1 MCGIVGYV
9 GFSQASPILI
19 GGLKRLEYRGYDSA
33 GIAAIN
39 EGKFALARAKGKISV
54 LEEMLRSSPV
64 AGSIGV
70 GHTRWAT
77 HGKPSEANAHP
88 HRAGRAVVVHN
99 GIIENYTAIKQSLV
113 GLGRRFTSETDTEVI
128 AELIDQHLEE
138 GMDALDAIR
147 QTCHELKGSFAAGI
161 LLEDDPETL
170 YAVRKESPLIVGLG
184 DGECFV
190 ASDIPAILNYTRKMI
205 FMDDGEIRGLED
217 HRRLVHRF

>member
-9 GFSQASPILI
+9 GCSQASPILM

-39 EGKFALARAKGKISV
+39 EGTIGLTRTKGKICV

-128 AELIDQHLEE
+128 AQLIDQHLEE
-138 GMDALDAIR
+138 GMDAARRDPADLSRAQGLLCR
-147 QTCHELKGSFAAGI
+147 GAFSSRTI
-161 LLEDDPETL
+161 LRPSMRFGRRARSSWGWAT
-170 YAVRKESPLIVGLG
+170 
-184 DGECFV
+184 
-190 ASDIPAILNYTRKMI
+190 ASALSRRTFLPSSIIPAR
-205 FMDDGEIRGLED
+205 
-217 HRRLVHRF
+217 